1 MYVCV
6 CVWCLLGLLE
16 RKYMYSTVREGNS
29 HLAMNYVFC
38 RGGSRIQFVVCW
50 HGRVESNESENA
62 DFGSNESDRLPRVAS
77 IDRGRYMSGRLLDI
91 LCSPMSRISDFKSKH
106 IFEYCPQIPVSCA
119 DVLWTTGPPPLALP
133 DNDTNHEHSA
143 LRQSKESEN
152 LRFTHTHTHYLYI
165 VAKNSGCFCFYLPN
179 NMWLLRS
186 TRPSSSFFTAS
197 VIASVVVL
205 FVADVAK
212 ASNPFSSNVV
222 ALTSK
227 NWKEEVLDYPHG
239 VFINICRQG

>member
-50 HGRVESNESENA
+50 HVRVESNESENV

-91 LCSPMSRISDFKSKH
+91 LCSPMSRISDFKSKY
-106 IFEYCPQIPVSCA
+106 ISEYCPQIPVSCA
-119 DVLWTTGPPPLALP
+119 DVDLWTTGPPPLALP
-133 DNDTNHEHSA
+133 DNDANHEHSA

-152 LRFTHTHTHYLYI
+152 LRFTHTQIHIICTSLQKKNT
-165 VAKNSGCFCFYLPN
+165 VAF
-179 NMWLLRS
+179 
-186 TRPSSSFFTAS
+186 AS
-197 VIASVVVL
+197 ISEHVVVAVNTSIVVVL
-205 FVADVAK
+205 Y
-212 ASNPFSSNVV
+212 SFSHCIGRCPVRRRCCQS
-222 ALTSK
+222 
-227 NWKEEVLDYPHG
+227 
-239 VFINICRQG
+239 I